1 MVIWQ
6 AWECQN
12 GGVAGW
18 GLMGSP
24 RVHDPIHFNA
34 SLASLKREYDPGSFG
49 MPREGAPADKEVSW
63 PCGFAEGR
71 RPFFDNGPLAVLTES
86 TTQKVGEVLSP
97 AAGGGGG
104 WKKRNLLI
112 PTLHPLT
119 P

>member
-34 SLASLKREYDPGSFG
+34 SLASLKREYDRGSFG
-49 MPREGAPADKEVSW
+49 MPREGGTSRQ
-63 PCGFAEGR
+63 GGQ
-71 RPFFDNGPLAVLTES
+71 LALWVCRG
-86 TTQKVGEVLSP
+86 QK
-97 AAGGGGG
+97 A
-104 WKKRNLLI
+104 LL
-112 PTLHPLT
+112 
-119 P
+119 